1 MRRTVLV
8 LACLAACKPHSH
20 AQPAARDAAAS
31 AAPAIDWAAC
41 TQALAARTDGWE
53 AAALHACAPCDLA
66 TLLAWQ
72 RPAADGGPSRQAIGA
87 AMTGCHAFCSGS
99 AHERFMATL
108 DAARGV
114 DRAPWR
120 YLGQMCKDQ
129 VGASTEAERF
139 MSAPLFA
146 LDRMARA
153 VGAHGDKPAAA
164 LAAIDLPL
172 PPLTISGTGPT
183 LPADLGDGIAL
194 TPGRLALTLI
204 GTQLYLGRLPHAR
217 LDTYGIHVVASG
229 TPYPGDAI
237 KDTDLAAKVA
247 AGTPLPV
254 LALAAAPAAPL
265 ADIVAHAPRISLE
278 LAVARPP
285 VLGDWMRVAVLPVSL
300 VGATPTRPGGVI
312 NLDGPPLAPPPA
324 VTGPIIV
331 SLGPHATVAQL
342 AQLLHEI
349 KGLHQVTLKRG

>member
-1 MRRTVLV
+1 VRRTVLV
-8 LACLAACKPHSH
+8 LACLAACKPHPH
-20 AQPAARDAAAS
+20 ASPAARDAAAPP
-31 AAPAIDWAAC
+31 APAIDWAAC

-72 RPAADGGPSRQAIGA
+72 KPAADGGPSRQAINA
-87 AMTGCHAFCSGS
+87 AMTGCHAFCTGS
-99 AHERFMATL
+99 ARERFMATL

-183 LPADLGDGIAL
+183 LPPDLGDGIAI
-194 TPGRLALTLI
+194 TPGRLALTVI

-254 LALAAAPAAPL
+254 LALEAAPAAPL
-265 ADIVAHAPRISLE
+265 ADIVAHAPGISLE
-278 LAVARPP
+278 LVVARPP
-285 VLGDWMRVAVLPVSL
+285 VLGDWMRVAMVPVSL
-300 VGATPTRPGGVI
+300 VGAAPAGPALAIV
-312 NLDGPPLAPPPA
+312 LDGPPPAPPASAPGE
-324 VTGPIIV
+324 VVIE
-331 SLGPHATVAQL
+331 LGPNATIAQL
-342 AQLLHEI
+342 AQLLHQLRD
-349 KGLHQVTLKRG
+349 LHQVTLRRH